1 MKTYVPVA
9 IFLTLLL
16 LLPVSG
22 DAYVLRLGTIA
33 CMYAVLAASWN
44 VVGGLA
50 GYPSFATASF
60 FGLGAYV
67 GGLLVLKGWPL
78 FFAIPAAGA
87 IGFVFAFIF
96 GVILLRLKG
105 HYFAIASLA
114 TVEVLREV
122 ANSATD
128 ITGGGMGLNV
138 PRVADIS
145 VLGEATIIYYAMWGL
160 LLVTAIAGLVIEKS
174 KLGFGLNCIRLNEQ
188 AAETSGL
195 NTMLYK
201 AFAFG
206 LSAVMCAMAGAL
218 YSSWVAYI
226 EPGDVFD
233 ILYTIKPVVMA
244 LIGGV
249 GSTVGAVV
257 GAFVYI
263 GIEEIVWR
271 NFLEFSTG
279 LLGVLIVG
287 LLLYLPRGLASIG
300 WLKRYLSHA

>member
-1 MKTYVPVA
+1 MKTYIP
-9 IFLTLLL
+9 IGLFLALLL
-16 LLPVSG
+16 LLPVTG
-22 DAYVLRLGTIA
+22 DTYVLRLGTIA

-44 VVGGLA
+44 VMGGLA

-60 FGLGAYV
+60 FGLGAYT
-67 GGLLVLKGWPL
+67 GGLMMVNGWPL
-78 FFAIPAAGA
+78 VLGMLAAGLLA
-87 IGFVFAFIF
+87 FVFAFVL

-122 ANSATD
+122 ANSATG

-145 VLGEATIIYYAMWGL
+145 VLGEATIIFYVMWGL
-160 LLVTAIAGLVIEKS
+160 LLITAVAGLVIEKT
-174 KLGFGLNCIRLNEQ
+174 KLGFGLTCIRQNEQ
-188 AAETSGL
+188 AAETTGL

-201 AFAFG
+201 ALAFG
-206 LSAVMCAMAGAL
+206 LSAIMCAMAGSL
-218 YSSWVAYI
+218 YAAWVAYI

-249 GSTVGAVV
+249 GSTIGAVL

-271 NFLEFSTG
+271 NFLEASTG

-287 LLLYLPRGLASIG
+287 LLLFLPRGLASIG
-300 WLKRYLSHA
+300 RLRRYLSHA